1 MINNGVNIIMMLYLI
16 IIGQLLLIKLQK
28 NNEEKLIKNENCNY
42 FYSLICRLLINCCRY
57 MQKES

>member
-28 NNEEKLIKNENCNY
+28 NNKEKLIKN
-42 FYSLICRLLINCCRY
+42 
-57 MQKES
+57 

>member
-28 NNEEKLIKNENCNY
+28 NNKEKLIIKKLKLKPY
-42 FYSLICRLLINCCRY
+42 IIRDVSRF
-57 MQKES
+57 

>member
-28 NNEEKLIKNENCNY
+28 NNKEKLIKKKN
-42 FYSLICRLLINCCRY
+42 
-57 MQKES
+57 